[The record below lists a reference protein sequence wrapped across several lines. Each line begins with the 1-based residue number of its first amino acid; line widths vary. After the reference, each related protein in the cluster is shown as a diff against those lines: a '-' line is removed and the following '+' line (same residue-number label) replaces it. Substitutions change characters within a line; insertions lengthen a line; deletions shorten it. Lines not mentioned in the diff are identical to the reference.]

1 MRISDWSSDVCSS
14 DLRRAREDPIDA
26 AQRIGRRVVEL
37 LSARDGDGYVFRV
50 DLRLRPSPEA
60 TPIVLPVDAAISYYE
75 STALGWEQAA
85 FIRARAAAGDKGLG
99 EDFLRSIRP
108 FVWRRSLDFSAIDQ
122 ITVISRRIRDHYAQ
136 GQAFGPGY
144 DLKRGRGGI
153 REVEF
158 LAQLQSLMHGG
169 RHSELRA
176 PGTRDALIA
185 LRDGGIISG
194 DVADRKSTRLNSST

>member
-1 MRISDWSSDVCSS
+1 MI
-14 DLRRAREDPIDA
+14 LRPPRSTRTYTLFPYSTLF
-26 AQRIGRRVVEL
+26 R
-37 LSARDGDGYVFRV
+37 SYVFRV

-122 ITVISRRIRDHYAQ
+122 ITDISRRIRDHYAQ

-144 DLKRGRGGI
+144 ALKR
-153 REVEF
+153 
-158 LAQLQSLMHGG
+158 
-169 RHSELRA
+169 
-176 PGTRDALIA
+176 
-185 LRDGGIISG
+185 
-194 DVADRKSTRLNSST
+194 DRKSTRLNSSH

>member
-1 MRISDWSSDVCSS
+1 MI
-14 DLRRAREDPIDA
+14 RRPPRSTRTDTLFPYTTLV
-26 AQRIGRRVVEL
+26 RSRRVVEL

-122 ITVISRRIRDHYAQ
+122 LTEI
-136 GQAFGPGY
+136 
-144 DLKRGRGGI
+144 GRAHVCNPVTNAHLVLRLL
-153 REVEF
+153 RE
-158 LAQLQSLMHGG
+158 
-169 RHSELRA
+169 
-176 PGTRDALIA
+176 
-185 LRDGGIISG
+185 
-194 DVADRKSTRLNSST
+194 KKN

>member
-1 MRISDWSSDVCSS
+1 MSEWNYRSYLDPFFLVRSET
-14 DLRRAREDPIDA
+14 LPRRAREDPIDA

-37 LSARDGDGYVFRV
+37 LSARDCDGYVFRV

-122 ITVISRRIRDHYAQ
+122 ITDLSRRIRDHYAP
-136 GQAFGPGY
+136 GHAFGPGY
-144 DLKRGRGGI
+144 DLTRGRGGT

-158 LAQLQSLMHGG
+158 FAPVPPLIHRG
-169 RHSELRA
+169 RHHELRPPGHRSA
-176 PGTRDALIA
+176 PLTM
-185 LRDGGIISG
+185 RDGGTLSG
-194 DVADRKSTRLNSST
+194 TVP

>member
-14 DLRRAREDPIDA
+14 DL
-26 AQRIGRRVVEL
+26 
-37 LSARDGDGYVFRV
+37 GYVFRV

-122 ITVISRRIRDHYAQ
+122 ITDISRRIRDHYAH

-144 DLKRGRGGI
+144 DLTRGRGGI

-158 LAQLQSLMHGG
+158 FAQVHPQIG
-169 RHSELRA
+169 R
-176 PGTRDALIA
+176 DN
-185 LRDGGIISG
+185 
-194 DVADRKSTRLNSST
+194 VATPVTNR